1 MATIKAFRGFNAK
14 SDIATLHEAI
24 EGLKTD
30 KGAESVEKLIMLAT
44 ERSWDQRGEIWNGY
58 RRIHDVD
65 PKEALMK
72 KLRGDNFCLGLLA
85 LFGPAAER
93 DAEWFLSAMKGL
105 GTNEKLLVE
114 LTATRT
120 SRQLKAIASAY
131 ERLYSKDLAG
141 DVAGEVGGCLG
152 KMLVR
157 LLTIPRSES
166 VQSHERASAMAQQL
180 YDAGKGKWGTDEGV
194 FVEILTSESRATLKS
209 VFNIYLSKF
218 GQDIISVIEDEFG
231 GQAEEGLVFLVK
243 AVLSTPQVFADAIYE
258 AVKGMGTDEHALV
271 RYICAR
277 ADMDL
282 EDIKTA
288 FEQKYKVPL
297 ADRVKGEDSSEFGK
311 LLVAAIH

>member
-72 KLRGDNFCLGLLA
+72 KLSGNDFCLGLLA

-93 DAEWFLSAMKGL
+93 DAEWFYSAMKGL

-131 ERLYSKDLAG
+131 ERLYKKDLAG
-141 DVAGEVGGCLG
+141 DVAGEVGGCLA

-157 LLTIPRSES
+157 LLTIPRSEN
-166 VQSHERASAMAQQL
+166 VQSHQIASAMAQQL

-194 FVEILTSESRATLKS
+194 FVEILTSESRATLKL

-231 GQAEEGLVFLVK
+231 GAAESGLIFLVK
-243 AVLSTPQVFADAIYE
+243 AVLSTPQVFADAINE